1 MKIISVPQYEGLSIE
16 HILERGR
23 EHRELDKYLPEDR
36 DMERLPR
43 QFIATI
49 VRGLLTDKFDSWVET
64 VIEERNEHVK
74 SKRKLEIELC
84 PEIFSIY

>member
-16 HILERGR
+16 NILERGR
-23 EHRELDKYLPEDR
+23 EHRELELYLPEER

-49 VRGLLTDKFDSWVET
+49 VRGLLTDKFDTWVSEI
-64 VIEERNEHVK
+64 IEQRNDYAR